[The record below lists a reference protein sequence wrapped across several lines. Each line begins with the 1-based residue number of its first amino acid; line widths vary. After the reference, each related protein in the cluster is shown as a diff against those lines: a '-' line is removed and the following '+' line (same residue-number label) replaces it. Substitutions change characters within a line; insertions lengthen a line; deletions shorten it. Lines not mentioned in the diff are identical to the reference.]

1 MGSGGMGLLE
11 IMGLLLEAVHAWKET
26 MSSEEEI
33 AETSLQEV

>member
-11 IMGLLLEAVHAWKET
+11 IMGLLLETACAWKEA